1 MSYRWLL
8 RPPPLRLPKAP
19 ASIAPDYRTLY
30 YYLPSKTMNDG
41 RAPVRQPNTIT
52 LETRGAIEILTLNR
66 PDQLN
71 AVTPDMIGELTDYFS
86 ELRDRPTTRGMSLRA
101 NGPQFSDR

>member
-8 RPPPLRLPKAP
+8 RPPPLRLPKAA

-41 RAPVRQPNTIT
+41 RTPVSHPNTVT
-52 LETRGAIEILTLNR
+52 RETRGAIEILTLNR

-71 AVTPDMIGELTDYFS
+71 ADTPDMIGELTDYCS
-86 ELRDRPTTRGMSLRA
+86 ALHDRPTTRVVIL
-101 NGPQFSDR
+101 